1 MAWPASAAR
10 TSMPYPVA
18 GASDRPCARWSRA
31 TSRRLGMRPAHRS
44 ERHVRPEQDMV
55 WTEEVER
62 ALHGVPRTE
71 QRRVGVDAFE
81 VFEWRPGQAVLG
93 LAEART
99 HGEPRRKVR
108 DHARAVMRGHLQLGM
123 AF

>member
-1 MAWPASAAR
+1 MF
-10 TSMPYPVA
+10 
-18 GASDRPCARWSRA
+18 
-31 TSRRLGMRPAHRS
+31 
-44 ERHVRPEQDMV
+44 
-55 WTEEVER
+55 WTEEVPD
-62 ALHGVPRTE
+62 ALNGVPRTE

-108 DHARAVMRGHLQLGM
+108 DHARAVMRDHLQLGM
-123 AF
+123 AFHAARVDQPREGGRRLIWPPQRPPQPGIRCGLGWVVDPRLVSGRE